1 MVEEFGVAGEWAS
14 LGSPDLIE
22 FGHAGQRVLVHGV
35 LVVELVLHQVGHLA
49 ELGQESAEQTHLVH
63 GPDIGSHIATLVED
77 LEEGGLVVR
86 VGLEGSIDQRHL
98 LTE

>member
-1 MVEEFGVAGEWAS
+1 M
-14 LGSPDLIE
+14 
-22 FGHAGQRVLVHGV
+22 
-35 LVVELVLHQVGHLA
+35 VELVLHQVGHLA
-49 ELGQESAEQTHLVH
+49 ELGQESAEEAYLVH

>member
-1 MVEEFGVAGEWAS
+1 MV
-14 LGSPDLIE
+14 E
-22 FGHAGQRVLVHGV
+22 FGHAGQRVLVYGV

-86 VGLEGSIDQRHL
+86 IGLEGSIDQRHL